1 MKQKEINEQI
11 SFLSPCYSSLFLA
24 IQISFRA
31 LLPSPLPPLPR
42 NWLAWPY
49 QAALTLFSLLS
60 SCRSLSAFLSTYVSP
75 VHNVAVSTSSSTFFP
90 SFFCLPICQPVASCA
105 LPLRLL
111 RPLFSRCTGISTVEA
126 RVSATHS
133 RGARVQGEWHVHVA
147 LPWDRDA
154 YIYIILTSARLSRT
168 ANYLHVRA
176 CLY

>member
-24 IQISFRA
+24 IQISSRA

-75 VHNVAVSTSSSTFFP
+75 VHNVAVSTSSSTFFRLSSACRYVSLLLRALSLSVFFVL
-90 SFFCLPICQPVASCA
+90 SFLDAQASAQSRQESPLPIHA
-105 LPLRLL
+105 
-111 RPLFSRCTGISTVEA
+111 
-126 RVSATHS
+126 
-133 RGARVQGEWHVHVA
+133 VHVS
-147 LPWDRDA
+147 RVNGTC
-154 YIYIILTSARLSRT
+154 TSRYRET
-168 ANYLHVRA
+168 ETRIFI
-176 CLY
+176 